1 MTLRL
6 GVARLAERS
15 TKCASVPKR
24 GEHSTLCDGAP
35 KECGQYSCPPKP
47 YILNLQLF
55 ELDALRVLKI
65 LRAFKVLKV
74 LRAKERSFSP
84 PTSYLQARTV

>member
-35 KECGQYSCPPKP
+35 KEIERHYCSPKP

-55 ELDALRVLKI
+55 
-65 LRAFKVLKV
+65 
-74 LRAKERSFSP
+74 
-84 PTSYLQARTV
+84 